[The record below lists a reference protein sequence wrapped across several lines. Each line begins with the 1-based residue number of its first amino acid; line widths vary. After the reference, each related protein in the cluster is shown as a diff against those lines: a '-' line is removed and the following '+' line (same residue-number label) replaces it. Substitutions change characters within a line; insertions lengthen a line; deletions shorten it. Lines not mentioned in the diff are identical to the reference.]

1 MNGLRG
7 IEFVMRNHNT
17 IRLLCVAI
25 ALAFGWR
32 AFDEPSSNASGV
44 YGWQTQVDFERDI
57 RPLLHARCVECHGA
71 NKQQSGLRLDYKA
84 GAMKGGAPGAVIVP
98 GSSATSELIRR
109 VSSADKAE
117 MMPPTGA
124 RLTPREIALL
134 KAWIDAG
141 APWPEE
147 KIAVEAKRA
156 DQNWWSL
163 QPLSIAEPPMTE
175 GIPRLWASSPIDRFT
190 YARLAERNLQ
200 PNPPSDRRA
209 LIRRVSYDLTG
220 LPPSPE
226 EVEAFVNDS
235 DPRAYE
241 KLVDRLLDSPRY
253 GEQWGRHWLDVAR
266 FGESKGFEQNHIIN
280 NLWPYRDYV
289 IRSFNEDKPFNRF
302 IIEQLAGDVVGP
314 GDPNVEVATAFLV
327 CGPYDAVGNQDELQ
341 KQVIRANT
349 LDDMITATSNAFLGL
364 TVNCARCH
372 HHKFDPIP
380 TEDYYRLRAAFEGV
394 THGERVGADP
404 ETKARHA
411 AATRPLEER
420 RKALNKEKA
429 ELEKIL
435 ASRAKEK
442 AAQVASYPLPK
453 ITRHFNEHRFA
464 PVEARHLKFR
474 MLAHSDNPKSAVNA
488 RLDEVE
494 VWTPAP
500 NARNVALASQGAK
513 ASGAI
518 ARRAEDVAGADAY
531 GVELVNDGK
540 FGERWFIGNPAE
552 LTLRFPRVET
562 IERIAFSHDRAA
574 GPNDPG
580 AGLGPFITEYEVLI
594 SLDGQTWK
602 AIADS
607 TTRPPL
613 NEAHLVERFSRVV
626 MTEAERQRLGAFDD
640 ELARVN
646 RELKAI
652 PPLPIVWAGKFEQP
666 KETTYVHK
674 GGDPARRGAAAPPA
688 SLAVLE
694 RVVKPFALPSDAPE
708 GERRLAL
715 AKWIAGDE
723 NPLTARVL
731 ANRVWHYHFG
741 AGIVDTPSD
750 FGYLGGK
757 PTHPELLDWLA
768 RRIQTHGWRLKA
780 LHREILLSQTYRQ
793 SSDYRAAAARADA
806 SARLLW
812 RFPPRRLD
820 AEEMRDLLLSVS
832 GKLDLRMGGPGFRLY
847 RYLEDNVAT
856 YVPLDQHGPETYRRA
871 VYHQNARS
879 SLIDGLT
886 DFDLPDNA
894 AAAPNR
900 IRTNSPLQ
908 ALTMLNHS
916 FTLVM
921 ADALAE
927 RVKREAPQNLSAQVR
942 RAFALSFQR
951 RPTAVE
957 EREALELITAHGWRA
972 FGRALLNANELLYV
986 N

>member
-1 MNGLRG
+1 
-7 IEFVMRNHNT
+7 MRSRNT
-17 IRLLCVAI
+17 IRMLCLVA
-25 ALAFGWR
+25 ALAFGWCAIDR
-32 AFDEPSSNASGV
+32 PLSAGSGR
-44 YGWQTQVDFERDI
+44 QSQVDFERDI

-71 NKQQSGLRLDYKA
+71 NKQQSGLRLDRKA
-84 GAMKGGAPGAVIVP
+84 AALKGGVGGAVIVP
-98 GSSATSELIRR
+98 GRSAASELIRR

-117 MMPPTGA
+117 MMPPTGS
-124 RLTPREIALL
+124 RLTSREIALL

-141 APWPEE
+141 ASWPDENV
-147 KIAVEAKRA
+147 AVEAKRA
-156 DQNWWSL
+156 DKNWWSL
-163 QPLSIAEPPMTE
+163 QPLSRAETPMTK
-175 GIPRLWASSPIDRFT
+175 GIPQLWAGSPIDRFI
-190 YARLAERNLQ
+190 YARMAGGNLQ
-200 PNPPSDRRA
+200 PNPPADRRT

-226 EVEAFVNDS
+226 EVDAFVNDS
-235 DPRAYE
+235 NPRAYE

-302 IIEQLAGDVVGP
+302 IVEQLAGDMVGP
-314 GDPNVEVATAFLV
+314 GDPNIEVATAFLV
-327 CGPYDAVGNQDELQ
+327 CGPYDAVGNQDEVQ
-341 KQVIRANT
+341 KQIIRANT
-349 LDDMITATSNAFLGL
+349 LDDLITATSNSFLGL

-380 TEDYYRLRAAFEGV
+380 TEDYYRLRAAFEGA
-394 THGERVGADP
+394 THGERVLAIS
-404 ETKARHA
+404 EAKARYA
-411 AATRPLEER
+411 AAARPLELR
-420 RKALNKEKA
+420 RSELTREKA
-429 ELEKIL
+429 ELEKSI
-435 ASRAKEK
+435 AARAKER
-442 AAQVASYPLPK
+442 AAQAASYPLPK
-453 ITRHFNEHRFA
+453 VTRYFNEHRFA
-464 PVEARHLKFR
+464 PVEARYLKFR

-494 VWTPAP
+494 VWTQAPA
-500 NARNVALASQGAK
+500 ARNVALAGEGAK

-518 ARRAEDVAGADAY
+518 ARRAEDVAGAETY

-540 FGERWFIGNPAE
+540 FGERWFVGNPAE
-552 LTLRFPRVET
+552 LTLSLPRVET
-562 IERIAFSHDRAA
+562 IERIIFSHDRTA

-594 SLDGQTWK
+594 SLDGQTWR
-602 AIADS
+602 AVADS
-607 TTRPPL
+607 AARPPF
-613 NEAHLVERFSRVV
+613 NEAHLVERFSRAV
-626 MTEAERQRLGAFDD
+626 MTEAERQRLGALDA
-640 ELARVN
+640 ELAQVN

-652 PPLPIVWAGKFEQP
+652 PPLPLVWAGKFEQP

-674 GGDPARRGAAAPPA
+674 GGDPLKRGAEVAPA
-688 SLAVLE
+688 SLTVLE
-694 RVVKPFALPSDAPE
+694 RVVKPFALPATAPE

-715 AKWIAGDE
+715 GEWIASDE

-731 ANRVWHYHFG
+731 ANRIWHYHFG
-741 AGIVDTPSD
+741 TGLVDTPSD

-768 RRIQTHGWRLKA
+768 RRLQTHGWRLKA

-793 SSDYRAAAARADA
+793 SSDYRAAPARADA

-820 AEEMRDLLLSVS
+820 AEEIRDTLLSVS
-832 GKLDLRMGGPGFRLY
+832 GRLDLRMGGPGFRLY

-856 YVPLDQHGPETYRRA
+856 YVPLEQHGPETYRRA

-886 DFDLPDNA
+886 EFDLPDNA

-900 IRTNSPLQ
+900 IRTTSPLQ

-916 FTLVM
+916 FTLVL

-927 RVKREAPQNLSAQVR
+927 RVKREAPQSQSAQVR

-951 RPTAVE
+951 RPTAEE
-957 EREALELITAHGWRA
+957 EREALGLMKAHSWRA

-986 N
+986 Y